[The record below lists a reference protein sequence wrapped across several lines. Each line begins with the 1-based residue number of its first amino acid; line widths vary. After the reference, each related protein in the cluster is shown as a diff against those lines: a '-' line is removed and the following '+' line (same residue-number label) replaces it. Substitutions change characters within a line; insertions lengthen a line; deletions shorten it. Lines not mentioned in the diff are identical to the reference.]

1 MKLEPGKVSDAILSS
16 SGDGFYFVQ
25 LLSKNDTSVNYESLK
40 ISFTE
45 FDKQVKQIREQNNFK
60 EYITIDD
67 ELSEEAVETNDKE
80 SKKE

>member
-1 MKLEPGKVSDAILSS
+1 
-16 SGDGFYFVQ
+16 
-25 LLSKNDTSVNYESLK
+25 
-40 ISFTE
+40 
-45 FDKQVKQIREQNNFK
+45 VKQIREKNDYK